1 MQEIKIRYVLKNKTT
16 KQIHFKWYYLSE
28 IEKGLNKLFDIEN
41 YDIISRDMFTGKQDK
56 NGKDIYECDIWE
68 RNGFI
73 GIVLFKYSTWIFEKA
88 PSSKFYQYPSFYSNA
103 KYGILI
109 GDIHKNPELL
119 GELKV

>member
-1 MQEIKIRYVLKNKTT
+1 MEKKRRYVLKNKTT
-16 KQIHFKWYYLSE
+16 GKIEIKIYFIEQ
-28 IEKGLNKLFDIEN
+28 IEKGLHKLFDIEN
-41 YDIISRDMFTGKQDK
+41 YDIISRDLFTGKQDK
-56 NGKDIYECDIWE
+56 YCKDIYECDIWE
-68 RNGFI
+68 RDGFI

-119 GELKV
+119 GDKY